1 MKPLEFLTTAAILI
15 SQGYALTPP
24 LDKYDVFTPQWEIE
38 LAPGG
43 PLVVLNGTVQEV
55 HAELLKLNPSWDTDF
70 AGVYASG
77 STDDR
82 ANLHE
87 MEKRTDFRDSAYNCF
102 GRWGRASAHSIWEG
116 ITHLRKVP
124 GRPGNGAGPGNC
136 GRVSCSYSSAIWWC
150 NDSRSPKTLN
160 SFGSIADGADE
171 DGTVMPSPPNP
182 QTRFPTL
189 KGKVAIVTGA
199 SRGIGR
205 SIALELAK
213 QGVKVVATYVSPSSK
228 DAMQDLVEQV
238 KRMKGSSD
246 CYGVRADL
254 SDSSSAKT
262 IVDETVA
269 AFGPHIDIVVNNAGI
284 EVVKPLSEIEVS
296 DFNNVYNVNVLAPIL
311 LMRQVKPRLRRPGR
325 IINIGSVGARS
336 GFKDLSLY
344 CSSKAALEG
353 LTRCW
358 AAELGS
364 DGHSVNVVNPG
375 PVQSDMLDNI
385 PQDIISMQKATTP
398 LQNRLGTFND
408 VAQIVAWL
416 ASEESRWVTGQ
427 AISASGGWAMY

>member
-1 MKPLEFLTTAAILI
+1 
-15 SQGYALTPP
+15 
-24 LDKYDVFTPQWEIE
+24 
-38 LAPGG
+38 
-43 PLVVLNGTVQEV
+43 
-55 HAELLKLNPSWDTDF
+55 
-70 AGVYASG
+70 
-77 STDDR
+77 
-82 ANLHE
+82 
-87 MEKRTDFRDSAYNCF
+87 
-102 GRWGRASAHSIWEG
+102 
-116 ITHLRKVP
+116 
-124 GRPGNGAGPGNC
+124 
-136 GRVSCSYSSAIWWC
+136 
-150 NDSRSPKTLN
+150 
-160 SFGSIADGADE
+160 
-171 DGTVMPSPPNP
+171 MPSPPNP